1 MSLLFLPENLHLL
14 ADDNLSHDNNNNFF
28 EKKQEASQE
37 PEEDLPLPTTPIDI
51 IFDPLKHQT
60 QSENRGL
67 CTDDKIYYIEKEWT
81 SIPLC
86 ISDYVSS
93 KESKTQQDAKLG
105 NSDLDSYAI
114 PQVFLKL
121 INREIT
127 NKEVEINEES
137 YLNKKLWIAFGKW
150 IGFKEPIGPRETIT
164 KKANLIIKAQKDFS
178 SLDGLKKLHY
188 VVKPECI
195 TDLDGKTLIHLE

>member
-1 MSLLFLPENLHLL
+1 NFDSYLPNSKNAGRSPDIVWTHF
-14 ADDNLSHDNNNNFF
+14 N
-28 EKKQEASQE
+28 KEASQE

-51 IFDPLKHQT
+51 IFDPLK
-60 QSENRGL
+60 
-67 CTDDKIYYIEKEWT
+67 
-81 SIPLC
+81 
-86 ISDYVSS
+86 
-93 KESKTQQDAKLG
+93 AKLG

-195 TDLDGKTLIHLE
+195 TDLDGKTLIHL